1 MRILLYLT
9 YYTIS
14 STFLILQAEVDKVLF
29 ELTSGKLGEAP
40 DALKDTLAP
49 QIPSKE
55 KEEREE
61 EEEDDLEEMQ
71 NRLQAL
77 RS

>member
-1 MRILLYLT
+1 M
-9 YYTIS
+9 
-14 STFLILQAEVDKVLF
+14 LF